1 MKTNLLKIVPGLFRV
16 SLLAAAVCLAGCKT
30 TMNTV
35 EPAEQSARKN
45 MLPDK
50 RVITDAGLAK
60 KVYVIGINEDMTVG
74 GVLKAQVEV
83 WNRTRSQARFNYTWE
98 WFDSAGML
106 VSPTSTAV
114 NQCVIA
120 GQETRYLQAVA
131 PTPQCRDFRV
141 KFIENT
147 R

>member
-1 MKTNLLKIVPGLFRV
+1 MKTNLLNSLTGAC
-16 SLLAAAVCLAGCKT
+16 LLAGAIAICGCKT

-35 EPAEQSARKN
+35 EPAETSGKRN

-50 RVITDAGLAK
+50 RVLTDAGLAK
-60 KVYVIGINEDMTVG
+60 KVYVVGINEDMTVG
-74 GVLKAQVEV
+74 GLLKAQVEV
-83 WNRTRSQARFNYTWE
+83 WNRTRSQARFNYSWE

-120 GQETRYLQAVA
+120 GQETRFLSAVA
-131 PTPQCRDFRV
+131 PTPRCRDFRV
-141 KFIENT
+141 KFIEKT